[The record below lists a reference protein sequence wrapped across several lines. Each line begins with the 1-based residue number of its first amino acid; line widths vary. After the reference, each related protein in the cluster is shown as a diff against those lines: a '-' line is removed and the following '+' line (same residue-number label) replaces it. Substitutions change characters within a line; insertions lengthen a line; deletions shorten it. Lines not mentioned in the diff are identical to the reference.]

1 MESKSGA
8 AWISARTAV
17 EEVIAPV
24 VGLAVLNVVAT
35 WLLRE
40 SSYVLRRPEAVGFS
54 NNLNVT
60 KVAGFAKALAGEV
73 AAAHLSGSMLAV
85 GFRVY
90 DFAAPFDHGGAVGE
104 I

>member
-54 NNLNVT
+54 NNLPYTNYINHQSNFNIIQNIFKFLV
-60 KVAGFAKALAGEV
+60 
-73 AAAHLSGSMLAV
+73 LSLNDSSS
-85 GFRVY
+85 FN
-90 DFAAPFDHGGAVGE
+90 FCK